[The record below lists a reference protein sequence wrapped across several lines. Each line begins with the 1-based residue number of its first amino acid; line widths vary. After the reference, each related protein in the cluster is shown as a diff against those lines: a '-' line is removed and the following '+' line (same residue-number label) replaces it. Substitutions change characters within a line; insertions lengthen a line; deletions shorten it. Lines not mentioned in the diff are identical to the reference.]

1 MRWHNF
7 YRLDFIYYKLRSMGD
22 AYVVDRVGH
31 VVADD
36 STACAAAAAGHV
48 LDGVPESVD
57 VNYDVKHDVEHDA
70 KPNVEHDSEHG
81 YVHYCKSEDNVLLP
95 LTLADLACNK
105 TLQNCIEDC
114 GGTDLDPLL
123 ALPVPYSAALLRKVL
138 QFTLLHGSDPE
149 KTADE
154 FATWKTMPLSEQDVA
169 FVGDDIM
176 FHRDLLLVANFLDNK
191 RMLDVLAKRMA
202 ERIVGKTPEE
212 IKALFQSQETMTL
225 QDVQRLRTDHP
236 WVVAHA
242 ASANGDNKV
251 SPADSLGRLPS
262 DDPAEQLVLYG
273 DDDVDN

>member
-7 YRLDFIYYKLRSMGD
+7 YRLEFIYYKLRSMGD

-36 STACAAAAAGHV
+36 STACDAAAAGHV
-48 LDGVPESVD
+48 LDGALESVD
-57 VNYDVKHDVEHDA
+57 LKHDA
-70 KPNVEHDSEHG
+70 KSNVEHDSEQG

-114 GGTDLDPLL
+114 GGTELDPLL

-212 IKALFQSQETMTL
+212 IKALFQSQETVTL

-251 SPADSLGRLPS
+251 SQADSLGRLPS
-262 DDPAEQLVLYG
+262 DDPAEELVLYG